1 MTFNASLHAHADHPI
16 AAPLSEVNTD
26 RLLRRAVRGRA
37 RPRLLDLGCGQ
48 GVWLHRALTAFPRAR
63 AAGVD
68 IDGRA
73 LALAR
78 AEAEALGVTDRLTLH
93 ETPAAEF
100 RTGEGGDE
108 PYDVVLCVGATHAFG
123 GLLPTLEAARRHLA
137 PGGVAVVGE
146 GFWEREPDAATLD
159 GLGATRDEFGDLP
172 GTVARVTEAGW
183 APVHGHTST
192 LEEWDEYEWSWTGSL
207 TRWALDHP
215 EDPHSAEA
223 LRRAAAHRDG
233 WLNGYRGTLGFVTL
247 VLRPVP
253 SPAG

>member
-1 MTFNASLHAHADHPI
+1 MTFNASLHAHSDHPV
-16 AAPLSEVNTD
+16 AAPLSEANTE
-26 RLLRRAVRGRA
+26 RLLRRAVQDRT
-37 RPRLLDLGCGQ
+37 RPRLLDLGCGR
-48 GVWLHRALTAFPRAR
+48 GAWLHRALTAFPRAR

-68 IDGRA
+68 VDAQA

-78 AEAEALGVTDRLTLH
+78 AEAEALGVADRLTLH

-100 RTGEGGDE
+100 RAGEG
-108 PYDVVLCVGATHAFG
+108 YDVVLCVGATHAFG
-123 GLLPTLEAARRHLA
+123 GLPATLEAARRHLA

-146 GFWEREPDAATLD
+146 GFWEREPDAATLRE
-159 GLGATRDEFGDLP
+159 LGSTREEFGDLAA
-172 GTVARVTEAGW
+172 TVARVTEAGW

-192 LEEWDEYEWSWTGSL
+192 LGEWDEYEWSWTGSL

-215 EDPHSAEA
+215 GDPHSTEA
-223 LRRAAAHRDG
+223 LRRATAHRDG

-253 SPAG
+253 SPGV